1 MHRLNT
7 TGLAQH
13 IATLGRPWRTRFAPA
28 PTGSLHLGHAVN
40 AVWVWGLAR
49 AFGGRV
55 LLRIEDHDRGRC
67 RPEYE
72 HGLLD
77 DLEWLGLEPDEGTL
91 PSFRHGRSAY
101 RQSDQSAVYADA
113 LAGIGRANSD
123 TLGDRVYACQCS
135 RRDIAAVAGD
145 VTNRE
150 TPYPGTC
157 RTAAIDDAQVLA
169 RRVRLDAS
177 PERFDDLRLGEQQ
190 QVPAEQCGDVLV
202 RDRHGDWTYQWCV
215 VVDDDRQRVDIVV
228 RGEDLLES
236 TGRQI
241 ALARLIGR
249 AAPPRYLH
257 HPLVLRPDGAKLSKA
272 GRDTGLSDMRAAGVS
287 AENVLGM
294 AAHASGILDKPMSV
308 RAADLASLVAER
320 APAAMSPPPP
330 AARG

>member
-7 TGLAQH
+7 TALAQH

-28 PTGSLHLGHAVN
+28 PTGWLHLGHAVN

-72 HGLLD
+72 QGLLD

-91 PSFRHGRSAY
+91 PNFRHGRSAY

-113 LAGIGRANSD
+113 LA
-123 TLGDRVYACQCS
+123 TLERDGRVYACQCS
-135 RRDIAAVAGD
+135 RRDIAAIAGD

-157 RTAAIDDAQVLA
+157 RAAAIDGTQVLA
-169 RRVRLDAS
+169 RRVRLGGTT
-177 PERFDDLRLGEQQ
+177 ERFEDLCLAAQE

-215 VVDDDRQRVDIVV
+215 VVDDDRQQVDIVV
-228 RGEDLLES
+228 RGEDLLDS

-272 GRDTGLSDMRAAGVS
+272 GHDTGLREMRAAGVS
-287 AENVLGM
+287 AENVLGL
-294 AAHASGILDKPMSV
+294 AAHASGILEKPMSV

-330 AARG
+330 PHR